1 MATILTEGTSAMT
14 SGLTVFNKAASVAYQ
29 NISPAEKQKLNSSER
44 LDCMGQ
50 KAIKKEGKRIFFA
63 DTECGNICNNRCCFI
78 VYLFKVK
85 FEL

>member
-29 NISPAEKQKLNSSER
+29 NISPAEKQELNSSER

-50 KAIKKEGKRIFFA
+50 KAIKKEGKRIFLRIRNAVIFA
-63 DTECGNICNNRCCFI
+63 ITA
-78 VYLFKVK
+78 VVS
-85 FEL
+85 

>member
-44 LDCMGQ
+44 LDCMG
-50 KAIKKEGKRIFFA
+50 KRLSKKRGKGYFYGYGMR
-63 DTECGNICNNRCCFI
+63 
-78 VYLFKVK
+78 
-85 FEL
+85 